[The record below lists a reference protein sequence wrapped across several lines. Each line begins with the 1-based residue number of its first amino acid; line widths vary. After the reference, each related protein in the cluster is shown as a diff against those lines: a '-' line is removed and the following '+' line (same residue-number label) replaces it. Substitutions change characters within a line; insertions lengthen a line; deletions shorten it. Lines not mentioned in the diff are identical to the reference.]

1 MQRSPTSRTSR
12 AERRAAGRVSSH
24 EPAFP
29 SVSLRLEAEVQPQP
43 QLALLA
49 ELIQGN
55 QDLLMRQIQQQQQ
68 HQQQQQQHQQQLQLQ
83 QQEQQNLLHELHS
96 QQCQQQ
102 EIVSQSLIGILQGV
116 QKLQER
122 PQEFPIRPV
131 LSPGRRT
138 SLPSVPVPARR
149 TSIHSIPDQSRSD
162 AIYGGGEIPPVAKN
176 FPPAHV
182 SRQTQVSS
190 FPQCHDVPSRD
201 ISEVV
206 EPPVA
211 SSQPSVDIQSEFLA
225 FLKSR
230 GTVNV
235 LSPQAQISF
244 GLNQVSV
251 PAASIVELP
260 SKQSNLKPGSY
271 DGSSAWSLYERQF
284 NMISKVNGWN
294 PSQKAAN
301 LTASLSGPALVVLG
315 SLSDSDSEN
324 FDSICAALKLR
335 FGEEH
340 LSKLYFTQFENRRQ
354 GPKEDLASL
363 GNDIERLARH
373 SLTDVQKKLEIR

>member
-1 MQRSPTSRTSR
+1 MQRTPRTSR
-12 AERRAAGRVSSH
+12 AERRAAGRVSSL

-29 SVSLRLEAEVQPQP
+29 PVSPRLEAEVQPQP

-68 HQQQQQQHQQQLQLQ
+68 HQQQLQLQ
-83 QQEQQNLLHELHS
+83 QQEQQNLLHELLS
-96 QQCQQQ
+96 QQRQQQ
-102 EIVSQSLIGILQGV
+102 EIVSQALIGILQGV

-131 LSPGRRT
+131 PSP
-138 SLPSVPVPARR
+138 
-149 TSIHSIPDQSRSD
+149 
-162 AIYGGGEIPPVAKN
+162 
-176 FPPAHV
+176 
-182 SRQTQVSS
+182 
-190 FPQCHDVPSRD
+190 
-201 ISEVV
+201 EVV

-211 SSQPSVDIQSEFLA
+211 PSHPSVDFQSEFLA

-230 GTVNV
+230 GTTNV
-235 LSPQAQISF
+235 LPPQTRNSF

-284 NMISKVNGWN
+284 NMMSKVNGWS

-301 LTASLSGPALVVLG
+301 LTASLSGPALLKTAE
-315 SLSDSDSEN
+315 DSWRN
-324 FDSICAALKLR
+324 NA
-335 FGEEH
+335 
-340 LSKLYFTQFENRRQ
+340 SKR
-354 GPKEDLASL
+354 ASSNPVWEAQPSVPQNS
-363 GNDIERLARH
+363 GN
-373 SLTDVQKKLEIR
+373 